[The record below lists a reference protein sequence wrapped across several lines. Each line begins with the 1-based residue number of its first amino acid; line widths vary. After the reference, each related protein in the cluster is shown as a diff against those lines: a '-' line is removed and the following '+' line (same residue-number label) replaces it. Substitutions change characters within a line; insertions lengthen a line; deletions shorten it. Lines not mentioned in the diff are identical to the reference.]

1 MATLYNPVK
10 IRVVPRSS
18 PLTSVRAITI
28 GTNVPKSPSD
38 PLTSDHPAL
47 HVRFRFSLDRN
58 GGGDEYSPEVD
69 PSWGGADRSLA
80 VKLLLSSI
88 YLLQVACS
96 GNRKNLHCQESPN
109 LLAEL

>member
-1 MATLYNPVK
+1 VTTLYIPVK

-18 PLTSVRAITI
+18 PLTRVRAITI

-47 HVRFRFSLDRN
+47 HVRFCFSLDN
-58 GGGDEYSPEVD
+58 NDGEDEESEEVD
-69 PSWGGADRSLA
+69 PSWGDAGRSLA

-96 GNRKNLHCQESPN
+96 GD
-109 LLAEL
+109 

>member
-1 MATLYNPVK
+1 MTTLYMPVK

-18 PLTSVRAITI
+18 PLTRVSAITI

-47 HVRFRFSLDRN
+47 HLRFCFSLDN
-58 GGGDEYSPEVD
+58 NGGGGDEDSLEVD
-69 PSWGGADRSLA
+69 PFWADAGRSLA

-88 YLLQVACS
+88 SQLQVVCS
-96 GNRKNLHCQESPN
+96 RD
-109 LLAEL
+109 